1 MLAVFHALS
10 PIVLLIAVGYLAG
23 RVGWVKAS
31 SLADFSNIVFCVLAP
46 ALLFRTMS
54 KVHIAQLD
62 FRPVGMYFCAM
73 WVVFFAVFLRQGWN
87 RRGAVMGLASTF
99 SNTLMIG
106 VPLVNLAFGDAGLVT
121 LFALISV
128 HSFIML
134 TMVTIVLEFVVVKE
148 ASAAAIA
155 SGVPVPSG
163 AARWRNLL
171 QTVGKAMKGS
181 ILHPIPLPILCGI
194 GYGLTGLPVPKII
207 DEPLR
212 ILGSAFSPMALVLV
226 GVTLAASPLA
236 AGMKA
241 AFWLAVMK
249 NIVHPTVFIITGL
262 LLGLTGVPFKVMAVC
277 AALPIG
283 ANVYLFAVR
292 YRTAETEITASVALS
307 TVLGVIT
314 TAMAMG
320 VAQWLP
326 N

>member
-23 RVGWVKAS
+23 RVGWVKAT
-31 SLADFSNIVFCVLAP
+31 SLGDFSNIVFCVLAP

-62 FRPVGMYFCAM
+62 FRPVAIYLSAM
-73 WVVFFAVFLRQGWN
+73 WVVFFAVFLRQGRN

-106 VPLVNLAFGDAGLVT
+106 VPLVNIAFGDAGLVT

-134 TMVTIVLEFVVVKE
+134 TMVTIVLEFVVVNE
-148 ASAAAIA
+148 QSAAAVA
-155 SGVPVPSG
+155 AGALPPSGV
-163 AARWRNLL
+163 ARWHHLL
-171 QTVGKAMKGS
+171 RTVGKAMKGS

-194 GYGLTGLPVPKII
+194 AFGLTGWSLPKMI
-207 DEPLR
+207 DEPMR

-226 GVTLAASPLA
+226 GVTLASSSIAS
-236 AGMKA
+236 GIKA
-241 AFWLAVMK
+241 AFMLSVMK
-249 NIVHPTVFIITGL
+249 NLVHPAVFIVIGL
-262 LLGLTGVPFKVMAVC
+262 LLGLNGVPFKVMAVV
-277 AALPIG
+277 ASLPIG

-292 YRTAETEITASVALS
+292 YRTAETEVTGSVALS
-307 TVLGVIT
+307 TVMGVVT
-314 TAMAMG
+314 TALTMSI
-320 VAQWLP
+320 AQWLP
-326 N
+326 E